1 MIHQANLTFK
11 SRYIPGDGECEPP
24 LEGRLEVVED
34 LAPLLRVRQERRAG
48 EPDGEV
54 RPPRQ
59 RVLRTLGPNS
69 TEKVWLEFWLEKP
82 LEFSPEIP
90 YTKKTFK
97 NG

>member
-1 MIHQANLTFK
+1 MA
-11 SRYIPGDGECEPP
+11 
-24 LEGRLEVVED
+24 ED

-48 EPDGEV
+48 EPDGKV

-69 TEKVWLEFWLEKP
+69 IEQVWLEVEVWLEKP
-82 LEFSPEIP
+82 LAFWLEIP
-90 YTKKTFK
+90 YTKKMFT